1 MDLADELAKLDAT
14 AQAELVRAGDL
25 SPVELVEAAI
35 DRCERLNP
43 ILNAVIHPALERARE
58 AAASRDLPDGRF
70 RGVPFLM
77 KDIGGEEAGQ
87 PLHAG
92 LAVAK
97 RAGYHAKENSYFTT
111 KLMDAGLVSLGRTN
125 TPELALLP
133 TSESD
138 AYGATRNPWN
148 TEFSSGG
155 SSGGASAA
163 VAAGI
168 VPAAHASD
176 GGGSIRGPASMCSL
190 VGLKPTRGRCSFGP
204 GMGERWSGF
213 SCEFVVSRT
222 VRDSAAL
229 LDVLA
234 GCMPGDPYSAPP
246 PQASF
251 ASAVAARPRTL
262 RVGVMRRAPRDIP
275 VHPDMVEAVDR
286 CAGRLQELGHH
297 VEEAHPETL
306 DDATLVI
313 QYVTIVAANVARALD
328 AWSEKLG
335 LAIGPDDVEPLTWE
349 LATRGREQ
357 SAPQLL
363 AALENVH
370 RLGRELAR
378 WWEGGFDLL
387 LSPTQAAPPV
397 RIGTLGSTREE
408 PLAGFLR
415 SGPYGVYTLP
425 FNLSG
430 QPAISL
436 PGGFTRGD
444 DEWPKGLPLGVQ
456 LVAPYGDER
465 TLLSVAKELEEVAP
479 WADHRPPHFG

>member
-1 MDLADELAKLDAT
+1 MADDLAILDAT
-14 AQAELVRAGDL
+14 AQAELVRAGELCPAD
-25 SPVELVEAAI
+25 LVEAAI
-35 DRCERLNP
+35 DRMERLDP
-43 ILNAVIHPALERARE
+43 LLNAVIHPAPLRARE
-58 AAASRDLPDGRF
+58 RAAAEDLPDGPF

-87 PLHAG
+87 PVHAG
-92 LAVAK
+92 LDVAR
-97 RAGYHAKENSYFTT
+97 RADYRAKQNSWFTQ
-111 KLMDAGLVSLGRTN
+111 KLMDAGLISLGRTN

-133 TSESD
+133 TSEPT
-138 AYGATRNPWN
+138 AYGPTRNPWN
-148 TEFSSGG
+148 TEHSSGG

-204 GMGERWSGF
+204 TLGERWSGF
-213 SCEFVVSRT
+213 SSEFVVSRS

-229 LDVLA
+229 LDVVA
-234 GCMPGDPYSAPP
+234 GRMPGDPYSAAPP
-246 PQASF
+246 ESSF
-251 ASAVAARPRTL
+251 ASALADRPRGL
-262 RVGVMRRAPRDIP
+262 RVGWMTRAPRDIP
-275 VHPDMVEAVDR
+275 VHPDVADAVRR
-286 CAGRLQELGHH
+286 CAGRLEELGHH

-306 DDATLVI
+306 DEATLVI
-313 QYVTIVAANVARALD
+313 QYVSVVAANVARALD
-328 AWSEKLG
+328 SWGEKLG
-335 LAIGPDDVEPLTWE
+335 VTIGPEDVEPLTWE

-363 AALENVH
+363 AAIEGVH
-370 RLGRELAR
+370 RVGRGLAS
-378 WWEGGFDLL
+378 WWQSGFDLL

-415 SGPYGVYTLP
+415 SAPYGVFTLP

-430 QPAISL
+430 QPAVSL
-436 PGGFTRGD
+436 PGGFTTGRD
-444 DEWPKGLPLGVQ
+444 SEWPAGLPLGIQ

-465 TLLSVAKELEEVAP
+465 TLLAVSAQLEEAAP